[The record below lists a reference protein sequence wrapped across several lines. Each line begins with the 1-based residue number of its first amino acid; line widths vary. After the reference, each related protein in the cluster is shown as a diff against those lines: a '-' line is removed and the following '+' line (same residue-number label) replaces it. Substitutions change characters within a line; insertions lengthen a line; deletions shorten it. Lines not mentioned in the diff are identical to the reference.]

1 MVALLGLRVTVHRYP
16 PQVAPE
22 DWGGSLVSSNV
33 RQLEGR
39 DFGDVVSGLSELW
52 LLKCLRNGIC
62 PRISLV
68 SVRIQ
73 AGKVTPVSSVTATV
87 QECVRAPSEELLGGC
102 SREQLV
108 KIAEHFKLDVGHKR
122 LKESMRHYYKGK
134 SGGSGCSPV

>member
-39 DFGDVVSGLSELW
+39 DCGDVVAVYGLSELW
-52 LLKCLRNGIC
+52 MLKCWRNGNLC

-87 QECVRAPSEELLGGC
+87 EDCESSVGGVIGALFAGAMSENRRA
-102 SREQLV
+102 
-108 KIAEHFKLDVGHKR
+108 F
-122 LKESMRHYYKGK
+122 
-134 SGGSGCSPV
+134 